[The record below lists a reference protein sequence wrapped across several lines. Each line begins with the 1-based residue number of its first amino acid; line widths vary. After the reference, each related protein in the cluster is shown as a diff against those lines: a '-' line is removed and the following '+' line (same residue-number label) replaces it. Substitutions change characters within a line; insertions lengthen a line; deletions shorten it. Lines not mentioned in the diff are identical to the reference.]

1 MAVDV
6 FISFSSADRELAE
19 RIYDRLQKFEVA
31 PWMSSRDILPGMDYQ
46 GSIVD
51 AIQQSKVVLLVF
63 SSQANHSAEV
73 VKELSLAS
81 TKLVIPARIEDV
93 APEGAFRYQISN
105 RQFYDLFEDFDRR
118 LDDLC
123 KHVKA
128 TISGEGA
135 VASPSTSATASRAKV
150 RRARPKRSMLPWAIA
165 GVFALVAAGAVAWL
179 RYGPENPT
187 PQQAAPITADG
198 GSDPLAPPSTVVETP
213 AGNVAPAAS
222 TEIPVDTTPDAPRP
236 SEGPSAAA
244 QTFAAMLAP
253 GGYNRYSSVKEL
265 KAQIPPHLSADDAA
279 LILAGTE
286 SRHEETIRILVGN
299 LAGDLDGATSTK
311 ILGNLSGYNRYSAI
325 KTLANASKFKREL
338 AAQDVVNILSG
349 TESRRDESIKVLVP
363 YISSNLDAASIASI
377 LEGMN
382 GYTRYSGLR
391 TLVDG
396 GLVKHGLTQADIPTI
411 LGEIGSR
418 RAEALKVLAPF
429 MQ

>member
-19 RIYDRLQKFEVA
+19 RIYDRLQKFGMA

-51 AIQQSKVVLLVF
+51 AIQHSKVVLLVF
-63 SSQANHSAEV
+63 SSETNHSAEV

-93 APEGAFRYQISN
+93 APQGAFRYQISN

-135 VASPSTSATASRAKV
+135 EAGPPTSSTASRSNI
-150 RRARPKRSMLPWAIA
+150 RRARPKRSMLPWVMA
-165 GVFALVAAGAVAWL
+165 GVFGLVAAGAVAWL
-179 RYGPENPT
+179 TYGPDNPT
-187 PQQAAPITADG
+187 PQQAAPIAADSGSGSLNTPSAMTAPL
-198 GSDPLAPPSTVVETP
+198 GSGNQAEGNETQIVT
-213 AGNVAPAAS
+213 ALETAS
-222 TEIPVDTTPDAPRP
+222 P

-244 QTFAAMLAP
+244 QTFAAMLATE
-253 GGYNRYSSVKEL
+253 GYKRYSSVKDL
-265 KAQIPPHLSADDAA
+265 KSQIPANLSGDDAA
-279 LILAGTE
+279 LILTGTG
-286 SRHEETIRILVGN
+286 SRREETIKVLAGN
-299 LAGDLDGATSTK
+299 LTGDLDGTTSAK

-325 KTLANASKFKREL
+325 KILADASKFKRGL
-338 AAQDVVNILSG
+338 AAQDVVKILSG
-349 TESRRDESIKVLVP
+349 TETRRDESIKVLAP
-363 YISSNLDAASIASI
+363 YISRDLDAASIASI
-377 LEGMN
+377 LGGMS
-382 GYTRYSGLR
+382 GYTRYSGIR

-396 GLVKHGLTQADIPTI
+396 DLIRHGLTQADIPTI
-411 LGEIGSR
+411 LGEIESR
-418 RAEALKVLAPF
+418 RTDALKVLAPF

>member
-19 RIYDRLQKFEVA
+19 RIYDRLQKFGMA
-31 PWMSSRDILPGMDYQ
+31 PWMSSRDIQPGMDYQ

-51 AIQQSKVVLLVF
+51 AIQHAKVVLLVF
-63 SSQANHSAEV
+63 SSETNHSAEV

-123 KHVKA
+123 RHVKA

-135 VASPSTSATASRAKV
+135 VVGPSTSATASRPKV
-150 RRARPKRSMLPWAIA
+150 RRARSTRSTLPWAIA

-179 RYGPENPT
+179 TYGTSTPT
-187 PQQAAPITADG
+187 PQQAAPIAAEG
-198 GSDPLAPPSTVVETP
+198 GSGSVDTPSAVGAVP
-213 AGNVAPAAS
+213 AGNTVPTTG
-222 TEIPVDTTPDAPRP
+222 TEIPVDVAPAAP
-236 SEGPSAAA
+236 PFEGPSPAAEA
-244 QTFAAMLAP
+244 FANMLAA
-253 GGYNRYSSVKEL
+253 GGYDRYSSVMNLKE
-265 KAQIPPHLSADDAA
+265 QIPTNLGVDDAA

-286 SRHEETIRILVGN
+286 SRREETIKILVGN
-299 LAGDLDGATSTK
+299 LAGDLDGTTSAK

-325 KTLANASKFKREL
+325 KTLADASKFKRGL

-349 TESRRDESIKVLVP
+349 TESRRDESIKVLAP
-363 YISSNLDAASIASI
+363 YISSDLDAASIASI
-377 LEGMN
+377 LEGMS
-382 GYTRYSGLR
+382 GYTRYSGIR
-391 TLVDG
+391 TLVDDD
-396 GLVKHGLTQADIPTI
+396 LIKHGLTQADIPLI
-411 LGEIGSR
+411 LGAIGSR
-418 RAEALKVLAPF
+418 RADALKVLAPF